1 MIGEALLAIKA
12 LDSAYSLV
20 KNSIDRGKEVSD
32 MAGEISKFMNAK
44 ANVEKEIKKAH
55 AEGKSDLL
63 EGSALEE
70 AITLDAQEQRME
82 RMMAKIAEHY
92 RVKGQTHRW
101 GKIKQNA
108 AKIQAQRDKDA
119 QARLKAAG
127 EQDAL
132 VKDIFT
138 VLAVVM
144 VGMLVAGIV
153 LYLVINA
160 GAE

>member
-32 MAGEISKFMNAK
+32 MSGEISKFMNAK

-119 QARLKAAG
+119 QPRLKAAG

-138 VLAVVM
+138 VLAVVV

>member
-1 MIGEALLAIKA
+1 
-12 LDSAYSLV
+12 
-20 KNSIDRGKEVSD
+20 
-32 MAGEISKFMNAK
+32 
-44 ANVEKEIKKAH
+44 
-55 AEGKSDLL
+55 
-63 EGSALEE
+63 
-70 AITLDAQEQRME
+70 
-82 RMMAKIAEHY
+82 MAKIAEHY